1 MKVLKQEAWD
11 KLSLPDWRARFFL
24 ECFSESL
31 SVETPHFHQA
41 KMMGVLDL
49 AKEVLENIKVYEE
62 NDKGKGYLTSSL
74 KELKLALENDVVS
87 NNIFGDIL
95 EVFDDCAKNFSA
107 EKFPRSLI
115 IQLSILCKRII
126 EQYDLYFEEIK
137 LYLINS
143 ICDDRDISK
152 KETVTEEIYSLT
164 IAYVTFLLSS
174 GYSPTYL
181 YNKTQILTRIS
192 NYNGRIFRDQ
202 VSFFF
207 NSLDCKVRPFK
218 VFFGIKT
225 NKKETIKNYSP
236 MKGVKILESIPDKH
250 YTISTKTFSKFA
262 PDFYVQISIETLDY
276 VGASLLASEKIE
288 SEIDLLKTLLS
299 KANLTMHDS
308 CYVDYKAKG
317 HTYQRDVNVKLL
329 NSLLTY
335 DLRNSQLNDYVNFD
349 FRSRFE
355 TISQKKIEGVLKNLR
370 QVKESAR
377 LEQKLLSLWIV
388 LESLSYSGD
397 EKSIIAS
404 VINFLPKIYAIQS
417 IKQRVAYVLILL
429 EKYEVSIPDSV
440 KERHNIDGDVFS
452 KEIPLDIFYQL
463 VTCEQSAREVCA
475 SINGF
480 DFLYFRFYALYKI
493 ISDKKE
499 IRKRIGYTREDIEKQ
514 LYRIYQKRNNI
525 IHVGFSDSL
534 SHYAINHL
542 SDYVNTLLLIVFNT
556 VKSAKHLSDLTLDD
570 VILSNQLVVDN
581 KIKSIDKNSFDKV
594 GDLEFTV
601 II

>member
-41 KMMGVLDL
+41 KMMGVFDL
-49 AKEVLENIKVYEE
+49 AKEVLENIKIYEE

-74 KELKLALENDVVS
+74 KELKLALERDVVS
-87 NNIFGDIL
+87 KNIFGDIL
-95 EVFDDCAKNFSA
+95 EVFDDCAKNFNA

-126 EQYDLYFEEIK
+126 EQHDFYFEKIK
-137 LYLINS
+137 SHLIDS
-143 ICDDRDISK
+143 ICDERDINK
-152 KETVTEEIYSLT
+152 KETITEEIYSLT
-164 IAYVTFLLSS
+164 RAYVTFLLSS

-181 YNKTQILTRIS
+181 FNKTQMLTRVS
-192 NYNGRIFRDQ
+192 HYNGRIFRDQ
-202 VSFFF
+202 ASFFF
-207 NSLDCKVRPFK
+207 NSLDCKVRQFK
-218 VFFGIKT
+218 VFFGLKT
-225 NKKETIKNYSP
+225 NKKETIKSHTP
-236 MKGVKILESIPDKH
+236 MKGIKILDSIPDKH
-250 YTISTKTFSKFA
+250 YTISTKTFSKFS
-262 PDFYVQISIETLDY
+262 PDFYVQISVEVLDY

-288 SEIDLLKTLLS
+288 SEIDLLKTLLT
-299 KANLTMHDS
+299 KANLTIHDS

-317 HTYQRDVNVKLL
+317 HTYQRNVNVKLL

-335 DLRNSQLNDYVNFD
+335 DLRNGQFNKYVHFN
-349 FRSRFE
+349 FRSCFE
-355 TISQKKIEGVLKNLR
+355 SSSQKKIEGILKNLR

-377 LEQKLLSLWIV
+377 LEQKLLSLWIG

-404 VINFLPKIYAIQS
+404 VINFLPKLYAIQS
-417 IKQRVAYVLILL
+417 IKQRVEYVLILL
-429 EKYEVSIPDSV
+429 EKYGVTIPKTV
-440 KERHNIDGDVFS
+440 KERHDIDSDVFS
-452 KEIPLDIFYQL
+452 KEIPLDVFYQL
-463 VTCEQSAREVCA
+463 IKCEQSAREVCA
-475 SINGF
+475 SINNLE
-480 DFLYFRFYALYKI
+480 FLYFRFYALHKVI
-493 ISDKKE
+493 CDKKE

-525 IHVGFSDSL
+525 VHVGFSDSL
-534 SHYAINHL
+534 SHYVINHL
-542 SDYVNTLLLIVFNT
+542 SDYVNTLLLIVLDT
-556 VKSAKHLSDLTLDD
+556 AKSAKHLSDLTLDD

-581 KIKSIDKNSFDKV
+581 KIKSLDKNSFDKISE
-594 GDLEFTV
+594 LEFSV